1 MQTIA
6 DKYKHNM
13 AKVISFVNQKGGT
26 GKTTAC
32 VNIAAGLAQEKS
44 KVLLIDLD
52 LQANATLSLGF
63 SPAKLSSTICEV
75 LLNRSTLP
83 ETYQSTERESLILVP
98 ASPKLANVDISLEG
112 HQKRLQEILKP
123 YNTNFDYILIDC
135 PPTLSLLTINGMA
148 ASDGLIIPVLCD
160 YLSLEGLSLL
170 LNNLE
175 KIKQRFNPSLKII
188 GILLNMVDHRR
199 NLTGDVS
206 KEIKAW
212 FKDSLFK
219 TTIPVCV
226 ALAEAPSHSKDIF
239 AYSSWSTGAKAYK
252 SLLREIKARAQ

>member
-1 MQTIA
+1 
-6 DKYKHNM
+6 M
-13 AKVISFVNQKGGT
+13 AKIISFVNQKGGT

-32 VNIAAGLAQEKS
+32 INIAAGLAQEKN

-63 SPAKLSSTICEV
+63 SPAKLPSTIYEV

-83 ETYQSTERESLILVP
+83 QTYQITQRENLTLVP

-112 HQKRLQEILKP
+112 HQKRLREILKP
-123 YNTNFDYILIDC
+123 YNTHFNYILIDC

-170 LNNLE
+170 LNSLE
-175 KIKQRFNPSLKII
+175 RIKQKFNPSLKII

-206 KEIKAW
+206 KEIKSW

-219 TTIPVCV
+219 TTVPVCV

-239 AYSSWSTGAKAYK
+239 AYSSWSTGARAYK
-252 SLLREIKARAQ
+252 SLIREIKSRV